1 MGDYL
6 LNFWRQ
12 LQNAVQQATI
22 IEAPAV
28 MTAAGQKVN
37 RNTGKVEYNHANDK
51 GVKQLRSNLSTIG
64 EAGASA
70 PGTAEAIELGYNIVR
85 HPQQSYRAAKGL
97 VQYAKNKLMP
107 RKNNANWQGDAVQ
120 LTKDRLA
127 NGGFERL
134 QSAHNE
140 NVVNPSE
147 VDLQTTN
154 PLFIKNQ
161 ELPLI
166 YSPEKRAE
174 LLATNV
180 NEVPSWCATGNPNHI
195 GVSNSELGPVLY
207 SDRPVQYLGR
217 QASSDIAAHEFSHY
231 VYTPSDPIPRKF
243 FMPVE
248 GYGRYFTKGR
258 SAEVAARGTQLK
270 NYFGLKEG
278 EPLTVQH
285 LKYAAKHFVK
295 DRGYDNG
302 MTQFFQSIRNWDETA
317 KWLTKNAPGY
327 AIGGYF
333 GTNALNSFNQ

>member
-1 MGDYL
+1 MGENL
-6 LNFWRQ
+6 LKFWRW
-12 LQNAVQQATI
+12 LQNVAQQAAVV
-22 IEAPAV
+22 EAPAV
-28 MTAAGQKVN
+28 MTAAGQKIN
-37 RNTGKVEYNHANDK
+37 RNTGKVEYNHQNDK
-51 GVKQLRSNLSTIG
+51 GVKQLRSNLAAIG

-70 PGTAEAIELGYNIVR
+70 PGTAEAIELGYNVVR
-85 HPQQSYRAAKGL
+85 HPQQTYRAAKEL
-97 VQYAKNKLMP
+97 VKYAKSKLMP

-147 VDLQTTN
+147 VDLQSAN
-154 PLFIKNQ
+154 PLLLKNS

-180 NEVPSWCATGNPNHI
+180 HEVPSWYSTGNPNHI

-231 VYTPSDPIPRKF
+231 VYTPSDPIPREF

-248 GYGRYFTKGR
+248 GYGKYFTKGR

-302 MTQFFQSIRNWDETA
+302 MTQFFQSIRNWDKTA

-327 AIGGYF
+327 AIGGYV
-333 GTNALNSFNQ
+333 GNNTLNAFDQ